1 MAAAIEER
9 RIGIRPGRRVRL
21 KGCSAVAE
29 GPSGCYAW
37 KGDLKC
43 AGDGEGAGEAILL
56 AGAVLTPRSSDMS
69 GDRISASRM
78 RISFRSA
85 AISSVLRRCSI
96 ISCSSCECTLG
107 CEGELRAVGV
117 PGASAAVSKP
127 E

>member
-43 AGDGEGAGEAILL
+43 AGDGEGAREVWLGDGPGERAYMT
-56 AGAVLTPRSSDMS
+56 ATMS
-69 GDRISASRM
+69 
-78 RISFRSA
+78 
-85 AISSVLRRCSI
+85 
-96 ISCSSCECTLG
+96 E
-107 CEGELRAVGV
+107 
-117 PGASAAVSKP
+117 
-127 E
+127 